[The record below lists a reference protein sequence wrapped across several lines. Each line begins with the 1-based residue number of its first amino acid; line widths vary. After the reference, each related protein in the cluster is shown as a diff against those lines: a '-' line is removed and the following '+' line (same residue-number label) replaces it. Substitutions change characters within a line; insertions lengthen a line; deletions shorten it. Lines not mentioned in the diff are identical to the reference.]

1 MIVKIINI
9 ISWII
14 FVYFVLICI
23 QYIFLIIVSFFR
35 ILHYNREDR
44 TGFPFEE
51 SQAIPIS
58 IIIPAYNEENT
69 ICDTIQSLLSL
80 SYPKFEIV
88 VVNDGSQDHTL
99 KYIIDEYKLRRVDI
113 LPHGTIPT
121 ERIKAVYSSYKYNNL
136 LLVDK
141 YNGGGKA
148 DALNVGIN
156 IASHQLFCSID
167 ADSVI
172 EKHALLRMVKPFMM
186 KEEVVAV
193 GGLVRVAN
201 GCDIVNGEV
210 KAIHLTSNR
219 LVRYQIIEYLRAFL
233 SNRIGMEKFNCL
245 VIISGAFGLFRKD
258 IVEKIGGYKNT
269 IGEDMEITLRI
280 HRYLR
285 KSHQRYCIDFI
296 PNAECWSQVP
306 SDFRSI
312 RMQRIRWQIGLIDSL
327 WIHRAMFLN
336 PLYGSVGL
344 FAMPYY
350 WFFEMTSP
358 LFEFLGYFIFILL
371 LFTGAVSYIVG
382 IVFLMA
388 LMFGFF
394 FSVSSIIMEE
404 FSNQRYSKISEI
416 VALILY
422 SILDQFWYRPMQ
434 AFFRLQAFFIRPSRR
449 QRWGN
454 IRRRT
459 FADDFEKQQTK
470 GTIKG

>member
-1 MIVKIINI
+1 MLVKIFNI
-9 ISWII
+9 VSWIV
-14 FVYFVLICI
+14 FVYFILICI
-23 QYIFLIIVSFFR
+23 QYVFLIVVSFSR

-51 SQAIPIS
+51 SQAMPIS

-69 ICDTIQSLLSL
+69 ICETIQSLLSL

-88 VVNDGSQDHTL
+88 VVNDGSRDHTL
-99 KYIIDEYKLRRVDI
+99 KYVIDEYQLRRVDI

-141 YNGGGKA
+141 YNGGKA
-148 DALNVGIN
+148 DALNAGIN
-156 IASHQLFCSID
+156 ISSHPLFCSID

-172 EKHALLRMVKPFMM
+172 EKNALMRMVKPFML
-186 KEEVVAV
+186 KEDVVAV
-193 GGLVRVAN
+193 GGIVRVAN

-210 KAIHLTSNR
+210 KSIHLPSNR

-245 VIISGAFGLFRKD
+245 AIISGAFGLFRKD
-258 IVEKIGGYKNT
+258 IVEKIGGYENT

-285 KSHQRYCIDFI
+285 KNHVRYFIDFI

-306 SDFRSI
+306 NDFRSL

-327 WIHRAMFLN
+327 WIHRAMFFN

-350 WFFEMTSP
+350 WFFEMASP
-358 LFEFLGYFIFILL
+358 LFEFLGYLIFILL
-371 LFTGAVSYIVG
+371 LFSGAVSYIVG

-404 FSNQRYSKISEI
+404 FSYQRYSKISEI
-416 VALILY
+416 AALILY
-422 SILDQFWYRPMQ
+422 SIFDQFWYRPMQ

-449 QRWGN
+449 QQWGH

-459 FADDFEKQQTK
+459 FAEDFEKQQA
-470 GTIKG
+470 